1 MTKEKVLIKAIEN
14 NIAVVTLNRPAKAN
28 SLNRSLFLE
37 IRMMMEK
44 LEQDDNVNVIVIT
57 GEGNKDFCAGVDL
70 KERAQMSKSEAMA
83 DRGRFIKPCFEA
95 LRKVSKPIIAAVNGV
110 ALGGGAELALSCDIR
125 IASEN
130 ARFGQT
136 EIKWGMMP
144 AYGGCQ
150 QLRMIVGPGMA
161 KELILSGK
169 IIEADEA
176 CRIGIYNRVVPS
188 ETLMEEVGQLASEI
202 ANNSSV
208 SVIQAKKAIDVGAG
222 ISESLDFEFE
232 VSKACYF
239 AGEAAIGPQKFK
251 KT

>member
-1 MTKEKVLIKAIEN
+1 MTKEQVLIKSIEN
-14 NIAVVTLNRPAKAN
+14 NIAFVTLNRPSQAN
-28 SLNRSLFLE
+28 SLNRALFVE
-37 IRMMMEK
+37 IRMMME
-44 LEQDDNVNVIVIT
+44 EMDQDDNVNVSVLT
-57 GEGNKDFCAGVDL
+57 GEGSKAFCAGVDL
-70 KERAQMSKSEAMA
+70 KERAQLSKSEALA
-83 DRGRFIKPCFEA
+83 DRERFIKPCFDA
-95 LRKVSKPIIAAVNGV
+95 LRKVSKPKIAAVNGV

-125 IASEN
+125 IASDN

-161 KELILSGK
+161 KELVLSGRV
-169 IIEADEA
+169 IEADEA
-176 CRIGIYNRVVPS
+176 WRIGIYNRVVS
-188 ETLMEEVGQLASEI
+188 AETLMEEAGQLASEI
-202 ANNSSV
+202 AQNSSV
-208 SVIQAKKAIDVGAG
+208 SVIQAKRAIDVGAG

-239 AGEAAIGPQKFK
+239 TGEAAVGPQKFK